1 MKSKHR
7 KPPVILPE
15 DVMHALLEASAP
27 IGPEPERAA
36 RLRKRLLR
44 QVRASK
50 HAGLKTVLK
59 DQGGWI
65 KVGPLVDIKLLSSDE
80 QSRSYL
86 LRMHP
91 GAVLPPHRHTLD
103 EECLMLEGECWI
115 GDIHLCAGDYHVAAK
130 GTRHG
135 AIRTSTGGVAFLRG
149 ANPEDRVAITHERQ
163 TNGPAL

>member
-7 KPPVILPE
+7 KAPAILPE
-15 DVMHALLEASAP
+15 DLMHALLEAGAP
-27 IGPEPERAA
+27 IGPEPERAT
-36 RLRKRLLR
+36 RLRQRLLR

-59 DQGGWI
+59 GQGRWI
-65 KVGPLVDIKLLSSDE
+65 KLGPLVDIKLLRSDE

-86 LRMHP
+86 LRMQP
-91 GAVLPPHRHTLD
+91 GAVLPPHQHALD
-103 EECLMLEGECWI
+103 EECLMLEGEVWI

-130 GTRHG
+130 GTPHG
-135 AIRTSTGGVAFLRG
+135 EVRTSTGGLAFLRG
-149 ANPEDRVAITHERQ
+149 AHPEDRVAITNEHQ